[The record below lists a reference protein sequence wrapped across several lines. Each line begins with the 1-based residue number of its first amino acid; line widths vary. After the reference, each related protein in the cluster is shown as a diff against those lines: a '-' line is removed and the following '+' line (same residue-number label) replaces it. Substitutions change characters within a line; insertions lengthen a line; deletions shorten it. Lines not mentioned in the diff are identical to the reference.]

1 MGIKIKYNQMSR
13 YNSNIKWLFP
23 VLFFHLFIASCS
35 KMSDYKKFVEGGEIS
50 YPGKIDSVVV
60 FSGDGRVLIQG
71 LFKSDPKV
79 ASCRIY
85 WNNMHDSLEVPVT
98 RTANTDTLRQFITLT
113 ENLYN
118 FRIHTFDALGNKS
131 VPVYATGRVYGNA
144 YKESINNRLILR
156 QMADD
161 RDNVL
166 IAWRDIDKT
175 LGAFATEVRYGST
188 TGSQKTARFPI
199 SEKESTIPDYERGTP
214 IEYRTLYRPDTLSI
228 DTFYT
233 AYSPLV
239 GDFYFKKQTWTIVD
253 FSSNHGGNDNKVQ
266 NVIDGTYT
274 TRWHTLVGRRY
285 PHFVVVDMQKKRNIT
300 NFSVERTTYDSPGG
314 DSRAPTTFQLLVSED
329 NIVWR
334 DLGVYKF
341 NNLLNGEQFYPMSP
355 AVIARYFK
363 FIGLTGTDNNMVLGE
378 ISVYGY

>member
-1 MGIKIKYNQMSR
+1 MNR
-13 YNSNIKWLFP
+13 YNSNIKWLFTA
-23 VLFFHLFIASCS
+23 LFFLLFIASCS
-35 KMSDYKKFVEGGEIS
+35 KMNEYKKFAEGGEIP

-60 FSGDGRVLIQG
+60 FSGNGRVLIQG

-79 ASCRIY
+79 ANCRIY
-85 WNNMHDSLEVPVT
+85 WNNMRDSIEVPVVRSAT
-98 RTANTDTLRQFITLT
+98 TDTLRQFITLP

-131 VPVYATGRVYGNA
+131 VPVYATGRVYGSA
-144 YKESINNRLILR
+144 YKESISNRLILR

-161 RDNVL
+161 DDNV
-166 IAWRDIDKT
+166 IISWRDIDKT

-188 TGSQKTARFPI
+188 SGTQKTARFLVA
-199 SEKESTIPDYERGTP
+199 ETESTIPDYKRGTH

-233 AYSPLV
+233 AYSPIIE
-239 GDFYFKKQTWTIVD
+239 DFYFKKHSWTIAD

-274 TRWHTLVGRRY
+274 TRWHTLSGQRY

-300 NFSVERTTYDSPGG
+300 SFSVERTTFDSPGG
-314 DSRAPTTFQLLVSED
+314 DSRAPTTFKLLVSD
-329 NIVWR
+329 NNIEWV
-334 DLGVYKF
+334 DLGIFNF
-341 NNLLNGEQFYPMSP
+341 NNLLNGEQFYPMLPVVS
-355 AVIARYFK
+355 ARYFK
-363 FIGLTGTDNNMVLGE
+363 FIGLTGTDNNMVVGE